1 MIQAEG
7 LTKLGLIRQYYR
19 ANQIV
24 QSCVV
29 ISWWLLALWG

>member
-19 ANQIV
+19 ANEIV

-29 ISWWLLALWG
+29 ISLWLLAFLG